1 MSMYS
6 LLKSSRPTM
15 LEIERSLSSNM
26 CRCTG
31 YRPILEAFRKFA
43 SDAPDQIK
51 LSDIEELH
59 LCTKTSDVC
68 SETCNEREWCLV
80 TKDALEESI
89 ICMKLKDGREWFRV
103 LTVADIFKVLREKG
117 TDSYMLVAGNT
128 GKGVIPKIEYPQN
141 LIDISGVSELRGHL
155 IDQNLVIRAG
165 TTLTNFIEIL
175 KEISDTE
182 NFEFLSQLIDH
193 LGWVAHL
200 AVRNLGTI
208 AGNLMLKHQDNKISS
223 DIFLLLLAV
232 GAQLTLVLAPGVT
245 KVVGLENFLAES
257 MIGKLILN
265 ILIPPLT
272 RENRLVTYKVA
283 ARSRNAHAMVNAAF
297 LLKFNKSDNIV
308 QSCRIVY
315 GGLSPKF
322 NRARKTEKNLVGKN
336 LFSNDTLQMA
346 VRILSNELVVVENP
360 PEPSAEYRKQVAL
373 GLFYKALLSL
383 CPVNLLDSRLRSGG
397 GNIHESRPISQG
409 TQVFQTNPSLWPL
422 NQPIPK
428 LDALVQCAGESKYA
442 EDLNSLPREVFAAF
456 VLSTVAL
463 GTIDSIDA
471 SEALKQPGVV
481 AFYTAKDIPGVNS
494 FTTTRL
500 PFIAANEEILCS
512 GNVLYYNQ
520 PIGIVVAESNYIANR
535 AALMVKV
542 EYSNVRKP
550 ETDVRTNKNNPDKAK
565 LYRSIDA
572 TDRGNN
578 VIKVIKGDYTMYGQ
592 SYFCTENLNC
602 TSRPTE
608 EGLKLRPSSHYLN
621 SDQFLTA
628 QCLNI
633 EHSRVDVKARRLGG
647 SFGIKQTRQTQITTA
662 CSIVAFKL
670 NRPCRLILP
679 LRTQT
684 RALGKRMPAST
695 NFEVGVNA
703 DGVIQY
709 INYDIY
715 NDNGCILSELIIEV
729 IILNYNNCYNKDK
742 WNFKCYTV
750 LTDTPSNTWFRS
762 PGNLE
767 AMGTA
772 EMILERITYELGLD
786 PLTVRLNNIDAEYY
800 DDLKEM
806 FDTLKKKSDYI
817 ERRSAVDKFNDENRW
832 RKRGLR
838 FTCMKWF
845 GSIPFIMNVILSV
858 YHGDGS
864 VAIIHGG
871 VDLGQGIHTKAT
883 QVCAYFLKIPIDKI
897 HVKASNTKANPNNY
911 FTSAS
916 LTSQNTALGVRKCC
930 EELLKRLEPVR
941 AQMNNPTWEELIA
954 EAYRLGVNLQTNSYV
969 GFDDLIEYNVY
980 GVALAEVEIDILTGQ
995 WEILRTDLLEDG
1007 GRIVSPFIDVGQVE
1021 GAFVMGIGYWTTE
1034 ELVYDTTTGE
1044 LLTDRTWNYYV
1055 PQGTDIPQDL
1065 RVYFRDKPNSD
1076 IILGSKALSEP
1087 PTCMGVVVPLAMRE
1101 AIVSARLEGGIPSTE
1116 WFPIDGPYTVE
1127 KICLACKTKIE
1138 DFKFY

>member
-1 MSMYS
+1 
-6 LLKSSRPTM
+6 M

-373 GLFYKALLSL
+373 GLFYK
-383 CPVNLLDSRLRSGG
+383 
-397 GNIHESRPISQG
+397 
-409 TQVFQTNPSLWPL
+409 
-422 NQPIPK
+422 
-428 LDALVQCAGESKYA
+428 VQCAGESKYA

-633 EHSRVDVKARRLGG
+633 EHSRVDVKARRLG
-647 SFGIKQTRQTQITTA
+647 
-662 CSIVAFKL
+662 
-670 NRPCRLILP
+670 
-679 LRTQT
+679 
-684 RALGKRMPAST
+684 
-695 NFEVGVNA
+695 
-703 DGVIQY
+703 
-709 INYDIY
+709 
-715 NDNGCILSELIIEV
+715 
-729 IILNYNNCYNKDK
+729 
-742 WNFKCYTV
+742 
-750 LTDTPSNTWFRS
+750 
-762 PGNLE
+762 GNLE

-1076 IILGSKALSEP
+1076 IILGSK
-1087 PTCMGVVVPLAMRE
+1087 
-1101 AIVSARLEGGIPSTE
+1101 
-1116 WFPIDGPYTVE
+1116 DGPYTVE